1 MFLVCIICL
10 VVKLKPDMN
19 PNFSR
24 WSFPT
29 KGTKA
34 TLCCSCTSCSPHME
48 YSRSLQLGCSLA
60 VHNKLLNE
68 MKKSSVATRGQ
79 TCVCVPVFVHRSAE
93 NVDVSFK
100 GNGLR
105 KGDGDPF
112 LLMLRHD
119 LAQVSPLAWGK
130 GHFEE
135 WKSNTG
141 IWAGPLSHWG
151 Y

>member
-1 MFLVCIICL
+1 
-10 VVKLKPDMN
+10 
-19 PNFSR
+19 
-24 WSFPT
+24 
-29 KGTKA
+29 
-34 TLCCSCTSCSPHME
+34 ME
-48 YSRSLQLGCSLA
+48 YSRSLRLGCSLA
-60 VHNKLLNE
+60 VHNKLLKE
-68 MKKSSVATRGQ
+68 MKKSERRLGVR
-79 TCVCVPVFVHRSAE
+79 PVFVHRLAE

-100 GNGLR
+100 GYGLR

-141 IWAGPLSHWG
+141 IWAGPLSHRG